1 MNDLKRKLLVVFILL
16 CIHPIHADEL
26 LVTNTLEPSQIKEIQ
41 DNTSKLLSALSDA
54 FPEANDAK
62 ISESSIQGLYTVS
75 IGSQIFYMSQN
86 GQFILQGDIYNVET
100 GANLTERDRISARKK
115 QKKFGAVT
123 TVRVP

>member
-75 IGSQIFYMSQN
+75 I
-86 GQFILQGDIYNVET
+86 
-100 GANLTERDRISARKK
+100 
-115 QKKFGAVT
+115 
-123 TVRVP
+123 